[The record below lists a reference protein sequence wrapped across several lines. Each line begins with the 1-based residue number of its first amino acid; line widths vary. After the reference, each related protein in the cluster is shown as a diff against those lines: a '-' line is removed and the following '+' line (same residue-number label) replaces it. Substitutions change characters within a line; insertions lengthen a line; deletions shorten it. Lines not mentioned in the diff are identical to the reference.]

1 MKKLFA
7 LALAAAMTMS
17 IASCSVNNNNGG
29 AASGS
34 ASGSTSG
41 AGSTSAAE
49 SGYVYDE
56 SNPYPCIP
64 YYREGDPKGDLHTE
78 VTSTDDITWTIAVCL
93 TESNPQ
99 SVAVKRIG
107 EELEQ
112 LTIEVAKLGYIDPE
126 QTEQTLED
134 FYQMCLTNKAITE
147 GGMEYARSVLQK
159 AFGDQA
165 AEQLLSKVTKALSNR
180 SFSFLDK
187 TDAKTLLSTLQHERA
202 QTIALVLS
210 YVDPDKAAAVLEE
223 LPPEK
228 KLRVVKSIARM
239 ESASPTAVKMI
250 EDELQKKFSSLI
262 VTENV
267 QIGGLDHIAAIMNNL
282 ERSSEKAIFDGLE
295 ENDGTLA
302 EEIRKRMFVF
312 EDIVHMDDRSV
323 QRFLRDCDMRDIV
336 LALKGANKD
345 VANKLFSNMSTR
357 MRQNIEEDLEI
368 TTNVRIR
375 DVEEAQQRI
384 VGIIRDLE
392 ERNEIIILKGGK
404 DEIIA

>member
-1 MKKLFA
+1 MAEQELTPAQK
-7 LALAAAMTMS
+7 AATVIVAIGTEK
-17 IASCSVNNNNGG
+17 AS
-29 AASGS
+29 
-34 ASGSTSG
+34 
-41 AGSTSAAE
+41 
-49 SGYVYDE
+49 
-56 SNPYPCIP
+56 
-64 YYREGDPKGDLHTE
+64 
-78 VTSTDDITWTIAVCL
+78 
-93 TESNPQ
+93 
-99 SVAVKRIG
+99 RIYQYMDS

-202 QTIALVLS
+202 QTIVLS

>member
-1 MKKLFA
+1 MAEQELTPKQK
-7 LALAAAMTMS
+7 AATVIVAIGTEK
-17 IASCSVNNNNGG
+17 AS
-29 AASGS
+29 
-34 ASGSTSG
+34 
-41 AGSTSAAE
+41 
-49 SGYVYDE
+49 
-56 SNPYPCIP
+56 
-64 YYREGDPKGDLHTE
+64 
-78 VTSTDDITWTIAVCL
+78 
-93 TESNPQ
+93 
-99 SVAVKRIG
+99 RIYQYMNSD
-107 EELEQ
+107 ELEQ
-112 LTIEVAKLGYIDPE
+112 LTIEVAKLGYVEPE
-126 QTEQTLED
+126 VTEKVLED

-180 SFSFLDK
+180 SFSFLNK

-223 LPPEK
+223 LPPKK

-250 EDELQKKFSSLI
+250 EDELQKKFSSII

-295 ENDGTLA
+295 KNDGTLA

-323 QRFLRDCDMRDIV
+323 QRFVRDCDMRDIV

>member
-1 MKKLFA
+1 MAEQELTPAQK
-7 LALAAAMTMS
+7 AATVIVAIGTEK
-17 IASCSVNNNNGG
+17 AS
-29 AASGS
+29 
-34 ASGSTSG
+34 
-41 AGSTSAAE
+41 
-49 SGYVYDE
+49 
-56 SNPYPCIP
+56 
-64 YYREGDPKGDLHTE
+64 
-78 VTSTDDITWTIAVCL
+78 
-93 TESNPQ
+93 
-99 SVAVKRIG
+99 RIYQYMNSD
-107 EELEQ
+107 ELEQ
-112 LTIEVAKLGYIDPE
+112 LTIEVAKLGYVEPE
-126 QTEQTLED
+126 VTEKVLEA

-180 SFSFLDK
+180 SFSFLNK

-223 LPPEK
+223 LPPKK

-250 EDELQKKFSSLI
+250 EDELQKKFSSII

-295 ENDGTLA
+295 KNDGTLA

-323 QRFLRDCDMRDIV
+323 QRFVRDCDMRDIV

>member
-1 MKKLFA
+1 MAEQELTPAQK
-7 LALAAAMTMS
+7 AATVIVAIGTEK
-17 IASCSVNNNNGG
+17 AS
-29 AASGS
+29 
-34 ASGSTSG
+34 
-41 AGSTSAAE
+41 
-49 SGYVYDE
+49 
-56 SNPYPCIP
+56 
-64 YYREGDPKGDLHTE
+64 
-78 VTSTDDITWTIAVCL
+78 
-93 TESNPQ
+93 
-99 SVAVKRIG
+99 RIYQYMNSD
-107 EELEQ
+107 ELEQ
-112 LTIEVAKLGYIDPE
+112 LTIEVAKLGYVEPE
-126 QTEQTLED
+126 VTEKVLED

-180 SFSFLDK
+180 SFSFLNK
-187 TDAKTLLSTLQHERA
+187 TDAKPLLSTLQHERA

-223 LPPEK
+223 LPPKK

-250 EDELQKKFSSLI
+250 EDELQKKFSSII

-295 ENDGTLA
+295 KNDGTLA

-323 QRFLRDCDMRDIV
+323 QRFVRDCDMRDIV

>member
-1 MKKLFA
+1 MADLELTPAQK
-7 LALAAAMTMS
+7 AATVIVAIGTEK
-17 IASCSVNNNNGG
+17 AS
-29 AASGS
+29 
-34 ASGSTSG
+34 
-41 AGSTSAAE
+41 
-49 SGYVYDE
+49 
-56 SNPYPCIP
+56 
-64 YYREGDPKGDLHTE
+64 
-78 VTSTDDITWTIAVCL
+78 
-93 TESNPQ
+93 
-99 SVAVKRIG
+99 RIYQYMNAD
-107 EELEQ
+107 ELEQ

-126 QTEQTLED
+126 STEQVLKD
-134 FYQMCLTNKAITE
+134 FYQMCRTNKAITE

-180 SFSFLDK
+180 SFSFLNK

-223 LPPEK
+223 LPPKK

-250 EDELQKKFSSLI
+250 EDELQKKFSSII

-267 QIGGLDHIAAIMNNL
+267 QVGGLDHIAAIMNNL

-295 ENDGTLA
+295 ENDGSLA

-323 QRFLRDCDMRDIV
+323 QRFVRDCDMRDIV
-336 LALKGANKD
+336 LALKGANKE
-345 VANKLFSNMSTR
+345 VANKLFTNMSTR

>member
-1 MKKLFA
+1 MN
-7 LALAAAMTMS
+7 S
-17 IASCSVNNNNGG
+17 
-29 AASGS
+29 
-34 ASGSTSG
+34 
-41 AGSTSAAE
+41 
-49 SGYVYDE
+49 D
-56 SNPYPCIP
+56 
-64 YYREGDPKGDLHTE
+64 
-78 VTSTDDITWTIAVCL
+78 
-93 TESNPQ
+93 
-99 SVAVKRIG
+99 
-107 EELEQ
+107 ELEQ

-126 QTEQTLED
+126 RTEQVLED

-180 SFSFLDK
+180 SFSFLNK

-223 LPPEK
+223 LPPKK

-323 QRFLRDCDMRDIV
+323 QRFVRDCDMRDIV